1 MRYLW
6 ILFLCIGC
14 NINSHS
20 DVRMPSSSCQA
31 KESVSIQKD
40 SLYTIWNDI
49 VDSMVLSGRNKFI
62 DNRYFQNLV
71 EEMGRLNKE
80 EKIFKLVLPS
90 LSANRTLYFMHH
102 LNGATGVAISSYWG
116 KINKSRVRSSDIY
129 TYRFYRYKKNLSY
142 FKDEYDDSVKIYH
155 TEELNNYSEE
165 LLSLCNKWD
174 TTAIMTRE
182 DLLEPM
188 RDDTYVFAVRVIIKD
203 NSKYTLQ
210 YIPVMRNLDSETIV
224 GYPSHMVI
232 PEPSK

>member
-1 MRYLW
+1 M
-6 ILFLCIGC
+6 
-14 NINSHS
+14 
-20 DVRMPSSSCQA
+20 
-31 KESVSIQKD
+31 
-40 SLYTIWNDI
+40 
-49 VDSMVLSGRNKFI
+49 
-62 DNRYFQNLV
+62 
-71 EEMGRLNKE
+71 
-80 EKIFKLVLPS
+80 
-90 LSANRTLYFMHH
+90 
-102 LNGATGVAISSYWG
+102 
-116 KINKSRVRSSDIY
+116 
-129 TYRFYRYKKNLSY
+129 
-142 FKDEYDDSVKIYH
+142 
-155 TEELNNYSEE
+155 NNYSEE